1 VVVPEA
7 RGGSVSEA
15 TAQIRTA
22 KLAPFVPA
30 AAIVVL
36 WLVWIGESG
45 GYFEDLWYPSAF
57 GATALLL
64 ATLLWFRQ
72 LLPRRREARIALL
85 AFAALTGLNYLS
97 ILWSGS
103 KGAALV
109 SADKLLLYL
118 LIAWIFAVAPWTPR
132 TVVLLLGTWSVGV
145 VAFCAIGLLQATS
158 TNNLDPFFV
167 QLRYATPLD
176 YPNATAALAVMGLW
190 PALILSTRSELW
202 VPVRAVL
209 LAISVFLC
217 EFALLPQ
224 SRGGLV
230 GMVVTAV
237 IAFIV
242 TPGRLRL
249 LVRYAVLGGGL
260 ALSISRTVNVDDT
273 INAGKVVGPVL
284 SRAATT
290 MLLTSIAALV
300 IGLVIA
306 LIEDRIPLPRPLAQA
321 RSSLNSRNGRI
332 ALAVVAVLAIGGASV
347 AAAPQISRLA
357 NKIYHSGKVD
367 AATGS
372 SRIFSITPEERVDY
386 IRVALH
392 LFSGAPLLGVGAADF
407 GRRYD
412 GLKRFSKHS
421 QYVHDISLRTLSET
435 GIVGLGLFLTAVLAL
450 TIGLALTARRLGGLG
465 RACATAAF
473 MVAAYFLAHAS
484 LDWLD
489 EFPALAA
496 PALSMA
502 LAAIEMR
509 LPEAATDVQASPDA
523 TAASGASR
531 RPRPSPALIL
541 VPVLAV
547 VAAAAAWGMF
557 GPYIADR
564 YVQRAL
570 KTYGQRPSGAYHD
583 LSEATSLFPLSA
595 DPAITEGTAAEGL
608 GDSTRARAAFV
619 RALGKEDDWYSW
631 LQLALIDSNSGHYAL
646 ALSEVDQA
654 AKLDVDDPLISEAR
668 TLIVRHQA
676 IDPVKFNQ
684 LTQQGPNASL
694 FKTQNIK

>member
-7 RGGSVSEA
+7 RGGSVTEA
-15 TAQIRTA
+15 TAQVRTA

-30 AAIVVL
+30 AATVVL

-57 GATALLL
+57 GAAALLL

-85 AFAALTGLNYLS
+85 AFAALTALNYLS
-97 ILWSGS
+97 IIWSGS

-132 TVVLLLGTWSVGV
+132 TVALLLGTWSVGV

-190 PALILSTRSELW
+190 PSLILSTRSELW

-230 GMVVTAV
+230 GLVVTAV

-260 ALSISRTVNVDDT
+260 ALSVSRTVKVDNA

-306 LIEDRIPLPRPLAQA
+306 LVEDRLALPRPLEQA
-321 RSSLNSRNGRI
+321 RRSLNHRNGRI
-332 ALAVVAVLAIGGASV
+332 AMAVVAVAVVAGASV
-347 AAAPQISRLA
+347 AASPQISRLA

-367 AATGS
+367 AGTGP
-372 SRIFSITPEERVDY
+372 SRIFSVTPEERFDY

-392 LFSGAPLLGVGAADF
+392 LFSGAPVLGVGAADF

-412 GLKRFSKHS
+412 SLKHFPKHS

-435 GIVGLGLFLTAVLAL
+435 GIIGFGLFVTVVLAL
-450 TIGLALTARRLGGLG
+450 TAGLALTARRLGGLG

-473 MVAAYFLAHAS
+473 MVATYFLAHAS

-509 LPEAATDVQASPDA
+509 DPDA
-523 TAASGASR
+523 TQGNGKAAAAPRASR
-531 RPRPSPALIL
+531 RIGGAVALIGAAL
-541 VPVLAV
+541 LALV
-547 VAAAAAWGMF
+547 VAAGVYGMY

-564 YVQRAL
+564 YVKRAL
-570 KTYGQRPSGAYHD
+570 KTYGERPSGAYHD
-583 LSEATSLFPLSA
+583 LSRATSLDPLSA

-619 RALGKEDDWYSW
+619 HALSKEQDWYSW
-631 LQLALIDSNSGHYAL
+631 LQLALLDSGSGHYAL
-646 ALSEVDQA
+646 ALGELDRA
-654 AKLDVDDPLISEAR
+654 AKLDVDDPLVDEAR
-668 TLIVRHQA
+668 TLIKRHQA

-684 LTQQGPNASL
+684 LMQQGPNTSL
-694 FKTQNIK
+694 FKTENIK

>member
-1 VVVPEA
+1 VVVPET
-7 RGGSVSEA
+7 RGGSVTGP
-15 TAQIRTA
+15 TAKIRTA
-22 KLAPFVPA
+22 KLAPFIPA

-57 GATALLL
+57 GAAALLFV
-64 ATLLWFRQ
+64 TLLWYRQ
-72 LLPRRREARIALL
+72 LLPRRRAARVALL
-85 AFAALTGLNYLS
+85 AFAALTALNYLS
-97 ILWSGS
+97 IIWSGS

-118 LIAWIFAVAPWTPR
+118 VIAWIFSVAPWTPR
-132 TVVLLLGTWSVGV
+132 AVALLLGTWSVGV
-145 VAFCAIGLLQATS
+145 AAFCAIGLLHATS
-158 TNNLDPFFV
+158 ATNLDPFFV

-176 YPNATAALAVMGLW
+176 YPNATAAIAVMGIW
-190 PALILSTRSELW
+190 PALILSTRSELRA
-202 VPVRAVL
+202 PVRAVL
-209 LAISVFLC
+209 LAISAFLC

-230 GMVVTAV
+230 GLILTAV
-237 IAFIV
+237 IAVIV
-242 TPGRLRL
+242 APGRLRL

-260 ALSISRTVNVDDT
+260 ALSLSRTVEVDDA
-273 INAGKVVGPVL
+273 INAGRVVAPVL

-290 MLLTSIAALV
+290 MLLTSVVALV
-300 IGLVIA
+300 LGLLIA
-306 LIEDRIPLPRPLAQA
+306 LIEDRLALPRPLAQA
-321 RSSLNSRNGRI
+321 RNSLNSRNGRI
-332 ALAVVAVLAIGGASV
+332 ALVVVAVLALGGASV
-347 AAAPQISRLA
+347 AAAPQVSRLA

-367 AATGS
+367 ASTGP
-372 SRIFSITPEERVDY
+372 SRIFSVTPEERFDY

-412 GLKRFSKHS
+412 GLKRFAKHS
-421 QYVHDISLRTLSET
+421 QYVHNISLRTLSET
-435 GIVGLGLFLTAVLAL
+435 GIVGFGLFATVVLAL

-465 RACATAAF
+465 RGCATAAF
-473 MVAAYFLAHAS
+473 MVATYFLAHAS

-509 LPEAATDVQASPDA
+509 DPEAATEP
-523 TAASGASR
+523 TAAPTAAPRASR
-531 RPRPSPALIL
+531 LRGRRAALI
-541 VPVLAV
+541 VAPVLAV
-547 VAAAAAWGMF
+547 VVAAAAYGMS

-564 YVQRAL
+564 YVTRAL

-583 LSEATSLFPLSA
+583 LSRATSLDPLSA
-595 DPAITEGTAAEGL
+595 DPAITEGSAAEGL

-619 RALGKEDDWYSW
+619 RALGKEQDWYSW
-631 LQLALIDSNSGHYAL
+631 LQLALLDSGSGHYAL
-646 ALSEVDQA
+646 ARSELDRA
-654 AKLDVDDPLISEAR
+654 AKLDVDDPLIAEAR
-668 TLIVRHQA
+668 TLIMRHQP

-684 LTQQGPNASL
+684 LMQQGPNASL

>member
-1 VVVPEA
+1 MT
-7 RGGSVSEA
+7 GA
-15 TAQIRTA
+15 TVKIRTA
-22 KLAPFVPA
+22 KLAPFLPA

-36 WLVWIGESG
+36 WMVWIGESG

-57 GATALLL
+57 GAAALLL
-64 ATLLWFRQ
+64 VTLLWYRQ
-72 LLPRRREARIALL
+72 WLPRQRAARVALF
-85 AFAALTGLNYLS
+85 AFAALTALNYLS

-118 LIAWIFAVAPWTPR
+118 VIAWIFSVAPWTPR
-132 TVVLLLGTWSVGV
+132 AVTLLLGSWSLGV
-145 VAFCAIGLLQATS
+145 AAFCAIGLVQATS
-158 TNNLDPFFV
+158 ATNLDPFFV

-176 YPNATAALAVMGLW
+176 YPNATAAIAVMGIW
-190 PALILSTRSELW
+190 PALILSTRSELRP
-202 VPVRAVL
+202 PVRAVG

-230 GMVVTAV
+230 GLTVTAV
-237 IAFIV
+237 IAFLV

-260 ALSISRTVNVDDT
+260 ALSLSRTVKVDDA
-273 INAGKVVGPVL
+273 INAGKIVGPVL

-290 MLLTSIAALV
+290 MLITSLVALFL
-300 IGLVIA
+300 GLVIA
-306 LIEDRIPLPRPLAQA
+306 LVEDRLALPRPLAQA
-321 RSSLNSRNGRI
+321 RRSLNSRNGRI
-332 ALAVVAVLAIGGASV
+332 ALAAVAVVAVAGASV

-367 AATGS
+367 ASTGP
-372 SRIFSITPEERVDY
+372 SRIFSVTPEERFDY

-392 LFSGAPLLGVGAADF
+392 LFSGAPVLGVGAADF
-407 GRRYD
+407 GLRYD
-412 GLKRFSKHS
+412 GLKHFAKHS
-421 QYVHDISLRTLSET
+421 QYAHDIGLRTLSET
-435 GIVGLGLFLTAVLAL
+435 GIVGFGLFATVVLAL
-450 TIGLALTARRLGGLG
+450 TAGLALTARRLGGLG

-473 MVAAYFLAHAS
+473 MVATYFLVHSS

-496 PALSMA
+496 PALAMT

-509 LPEAATDVQASPDA
+509 DPEAAPSTAA
-523 TAASGASR
+523 TAAT
-531 RPRPSPALIL
+531 PRPPRLLGGGVALIGAVLLAL
-541 VPVLAV
+541 VVS
-547 VAAAAAWGMF
+547 AAAYGMY

-564 YVQRAL
+564 YVKRAL

-583 LSEATSLFPLSA
+583 LSQATSLDPLSA
-595 DPAITEGTAAEGL
+595 DPAITEGTVAEGL

-619 RALGKEDDWYSW
+619 RALGKEQDWYSW
-631 LQLALIDSNSGHYAL
+631 LQLALLDSGSGHYAL
-646 ALSEVDQA
+646 ALSELDRA
-654 AKLDVDDPLISEAR
+654 AKLDVDDPLIAEAR
-668 TLIVRHQA
+668 TLINRHQPV
-676 IDPVKFNQ
+676 DPVKFNQ
-684 LTQQGPNASL
+684 LMQQGPNASL
-694 FKTQNIK
+694 FKTQNIR

>member
-1 VVVPEA
+1 MTGA
-7 RGGSVSEA
+7 A
-15 TAQIRTA
+15 AKIRTVQ
-22 KLAPFVPA
+22 LAPFLPA
-30 AAIVVL
+30 AALAVL
-36 WLVWIGESG
+36 WMVWIGESG

-57 GATALLL
+57 GAVALLL
-64 ATLLWFRQ
+64 VTLLWHRQ
-72 LLPRRREARIALL
+72 WLPRQRAARVALL
-85 AFAALTGLNYLS
+85 AFAALTALNYLS
-97 ILWSGS
+97 IIWSGS

-118 LIAWIFAVAPWTPR
+118 VIAWIFSVTPWTPR
-132 TVVLLLGTWSVGV
+132 AVTLLLASWPVGV
-145 VAFCAIGLLQATS
+145 AAFCAIGLLQATS
-158 TNNLDPFFV
+158 AHSLDPFFV

-176 YPNATAALAVMGLW
+176 YPNATAAIAVMGLW

-202 VPVRAVL
+202 PPLRAL
-209 LAISVFLC
+209 GLAISVFLC

-230 GMVVTAV
+230 GLTVTAV
-237 IAFIV
+237 IAVLI

-260 ALSISRTVNVDDT
+260 AFSLSRTVKVDDA
-273 INAGKVVGPVL
+273 INAGKVVGPLL

-290 MLLTSIAALV
+290 MLITSLVAFAL
-300 IGLVIA
+300 GLVIA
-306 LIEDRIPLPRPLAQA
+306 LVEDRVPLPRPLAEA
-321 RSSLNSRNGRI
+321 RRALNRRSGRI
-332 ALAVVAVLAIGGASV
+332 ALAMFAVVVVAGASV

-367 AATGS
+367 ASTGP
-372 SRIFSITPEERVDY
+372 SRIFSVTPEERFDY

-392 LFSGAPLLGVGAADF
+392 LFSGAPVLGVGAADF

-412 GLKRFSKHS
+412 GLKRFAKHS
-421 QYVHDISLRTLSET
+421 QYVHDITLRTLSET
-435 GIVGLGLFLTAVLAL
+435 GIVGFALFATVVLAL
-450 TIGLALTARRLGGLG
+450 TAGLALTARRLGGLG

-473 MVAAYFLAHAS
+473 MVATYFLVHAS

-496 PALSMA
+496 PAFSMA

-509 LPEAATDVQASPDA
+509 DPEPPPGD
-523 TAASGASR
+523 GA
-531 RPRPSPALIL
+531 
-541 VPVLAV
+541 
-547 VAAAAAWGMF
+547 VAAAPRASRWRGGGLAFAGAMLLALGLAGAAYGMY

-564 YVQRAL
+564 YVNRAL

-583 LSEATSLFPLSA
+583 LSRATSLDPLSA
-595 DPAITEGTAAEGL
+595 DPAITEGAAAEGL

-619 RALGKEDDWYSW
+619 RALGKEQDWYSW
-631 LQLALIDSNSGHYAL
+631 LQLALLDAGSGHYTL
-646 ALSEVDQA
+646 ALSELDRA
-654 AKLDVDDPLISEAR
+654 AKLDVDDPLIGQAR
-668 TLIVRHQA
+668 TLIKRHQP

-684 LTQQGPNASL
+684 LLTQGANASL
-694 FKTQNIK
+694 FKKQNIR